1 MRSAAVD
8 DWTLNFSASYL
19 PFIYSMNVFIQCRGA
34 CSCHYPKCQ
43 NEIWLCKEM
52 TVISQSK

>member
-43 NEIWLCKEM
+43 NEIWLCKVM